1 MEHDDIKDV
10 LAVEQASFSE
20 PWSEE
25 MFNATL
31 LLPYAHYYVAEIK
44 IPGDVDAAEAGLTG
58 GGFRII
64 GECGVRDIMGEGEI
78 TNVAILPAF
87 RGQGF
92 ARQMF
97 DYVIRDCMEKGV
109 KVFTLEVRESNRAAI
124 ALYERFG
131 FRTEGVRKAFYRDPD
146 ENALIMWRR

>member
-1 MEHDDIKDV
+1 MQLRIRAMEHDDIKDV

-20 PWSEE
+20 PWNEE

-31 LLPYAHYYVAEIK
+31 LLPYAHYYVAEAE
-44 IPGDVDAAEAGLTG
+44 IPG